1 MNLQRSDFDY
11 WSAINTRWRDMD
23 ALGHLNHAI
32 YLEYMETA
40 RVDVYIQLGFS
51 GIRKDMDES
60 TILGSMD
67 VHYLSQVKHP
77 SSLDVGHRIC
87 RVGSKSFDFWQ
98 QFLKR
103 MKKNR
108 FVQHYSKWWHLIM
121 IQIRRSLF
129 LTLFVKIVAL
139 LNESTVF
146 FSS

>member
-1 MNLQRSDFDY
+1 MDMRNLQRSDFDF
-11 WSAINTRWRDMD
+11 WSSINTRWRDMD

-32 YLEYMETA
+32 YLGYMETA

-87 RVGSKSFDFWQ
+87 RVGSKSFDFLAAI
-98 QFLKR
+98 FIENEEKPVCSALFK
-103 MKKNR
+103 MVAFNYDLNKAIP
-108 FVQHYSKWWHLIM
+108 VPDLIREKCRP
-121 IQIRRSLF
+121 I
-129 LTLFVKIVAL
+129 K
-139 LNESTVF
+139 
-146 FSS
+146 

>member
-11 WSAINTRWRDMD
+11 WSPINTRWRDMD

-32 YLEYMETA
+32 YLGYMETA
-40 RVDVYIQLGFS
+40 RVDVYTQLGFT

-87 RVGSKSFDFWQ
+87 RVGSKSFDFLAAIFRENEEEPVCSALFKMVAFNYDVNKAIPVPDLIRQ
-98 QFLKR
+98 KCRPLK
-103 MKKNR
+103 
-108 FVQHYSKWWHLIM
+108 
-121 IQIRRSLF
+121 
-129 LTLFVKIVAL
+129 
-139 LNESTVF
+139 
-146 FSS
+146 

>member
-11 WSAINTRWRDMD
+11 WSPINTRWRDMD

-40 RVDVYIQLGFS
+40 RVDVYTQLGFT

-77 SSLDVGHRIC
+77 ASLDVGHRIC
-87 RVGSKSFDFWQ
+87 RVGSKSFDFLAAIFRENEEEPVCSALFKMVAFNYDVNKAIPVPDLIRQ
-98 QFLKR
+98 KCRPLK
-103 MKKNR
+103 
-108 FVQHYSKWWHLIM
+108 
-121 IQIRRSLF
+121 
-129 LTLFVKIVAL
+129 
-139 LNESTVF
+139 
-146 FSS
+146 

>member
-1 MNLQRSDFDY
+1 MDMRNLQRSDFDY
-11 WSAINTRWRDMD
+11 WSTINTRWRDMD

-87 RVGSKSFDFWQ
+87 RVGSKSFDFLAAI
-98 QFLKR
+98 FIENEEKPVCSALFK
-103 MKKNR
+103 MVAFNYALNKAIL
-108 FVQHYSKWWHLIM
+108 VPDLI
-121 IQIRRSLF
+121 REKCRP
-129 LTLFVKIVAL
+129 VK
-139 LNESTVF
+139 
-146 FSS
+146 

>member
-1 MNLQRSDFDY
+1 MDMRNLQRSDFDF
-11 WSAINTRWRDMD
+11 WSSMKTRWRDMD

-77 SSLDVGHRIC
+77 ASLDVGHRIC
-87 RVGSKSFDFWQ
+87 RVGSKSFDFLAAM
-98 QFLKR
+98 FKENEEKPVCSALFK
-103 MKKNR
+103 MVAFNYDLNKAIL
-108 FVQHYSKWWHLIM
+108 VPDLIREKCRP
-121 IQIRRSLF
+121 I
-129 LTLFVKIVAL
+129 K
-139 LNESTVF
+139 
-146 FSS
+146 

>member
-11 WSAINTRWRDMD
+11 WSPINTRWRDMD

-40 RVDVYIQLGFS
+40 RVDVYTQLGFT

-77 SSLDVGHRIC
+77 ASLDVGHRIC
-87 RVGSKSFDFWQ
+87 RVGSKSFDFLAAI
-98 QFLKR
+98 FRENEEEPVCSALFK
-103 MKKNR
+103 MVAFNYDLNKAIP
-108 FVQHYSKWWHLIM
+108 VPDLIRQKCRP
-121 IQIRRSLF
+121 I
-129 LTLFVKIVAL
+129 K
-139 LNESTVF
+139 
-146 FSS
+146 

>member
-1 MNLQRSDFDY
+1 MDMMNLQRSDFDF
-11 WSAINTRWRDMD
+11 WFSMKTRWRDMD

-77 SSLDVGHRIC
+77 ASLDVGHRIC
-87 RVGSKSFDFWQ
+87 RVGSKSFDFLAAI
-98 QFLKR
+98 F
-103 MKKNR
+103 KKNEEKPVCSAL
-108 FVQHYSKWWHLIM
+108 FKMVAFNYDLNKAIPVPNLIREKCRP
-121 IQIRRSLF
+121 I
-129 LTLFVKIVAL
+129 K
-139 LNESTVF
+139 
-146 FSS
+146 

>member
-1 MNLQRSDFDY
+1 MDMRNLQRSDFDY
-11 WSAINTRWRDMD
+11 WSTLNTRWRDMD

-32 YLEYMETA
+32 YLGYMETA

-87 RVGSKSFDFWQ
+87 RVGSKSFDFLAAI
-98 QFLKR
+98 FIENEEKPVCSALFK
-103 MKKNR
+103 MVAFNYDLNKAIL
-108 FVQHYSKWWHLIM
+108 VPDLIRQNCRP
-121 IQIRRSLF
+121 I
-129 LTLFVKIVAL
+129 K
-139 LNESTVF
+139 
-146 FSS
+146 

>member
-1 MNLQRSDFDY
+1 MDMMNLQRSDFDY

-51 GIRKDMDES
+51 GVRKDMDES

-87 RVGSKSFDFWQ
+87 RVGSKSFDFLAAIFKQ
-98 QFLKR
+98 NEEKPVCSALFK
-103 MKKNR
+103 MVAFNYDSNKAIP
-108 FVQHYSKWWHLIM
+108 VPDLIREKCRP
-121 IQIRRSLF
+121 I
-129 LTLFVKIVAL
+129 K
-139 LNESTVF
+139 
-146 FSS
+146 

>member
-1 MNLQRSDFDY
+1 MDMMNLQRSDFDY

-51 GIRKDMDES
+51 GVRKDMDES

-77 SSLDVGHRIC
+77 ASLDVGHRIC
-87 RVGSKSFDFWQ
+87 RVGSKSFDFLAAI
-98 QFLKR
+98 FKENVDKPVCSALFK
-103 MKKNR
+103 MVAFNYDLNKAIP
-108 FVQHYSKWWHLIM
+108 VPDLIREKCRP
-121 IQIRRSLF
+121 I
-129 LTLFVKIVAL
+129 K
-139 LNESTVF
+139 
-146 FSS
+146 

>member
-1 MNLQRSDFDY
+1 MDMMNLQRSDFDY
-11 WSAINTRWRDMD
+11 WSPINTRWRDMD

-40 RVDVYIQLGFS
+40 RVDVYTQLGFT

-87 RVGSKSFDFWQ
+87 RVGSKSFDFLAAIFRENEEEPVCSALFKMVAFNYDVNKAIPVPDLIRQ
-98 QFLKR
+98 KCRPLK
-103 MKKNR
+103 
-108 FVQHYSKWWHLIM
+108 
-121 IQIRRSLF
+121 
-129 LTLFVKIVAL
+129 
-139 LNESTVF
+139 
-146 FSS
+146 